1 MYSKKTDGENGW
13 FLALKRNGKIRK
25 PANTKIGDRQTMF
38 FVHRADDIPSG
49 SWFSIEEM
57 VELRFEKSDGQL
69 MLKWHIAIKPVK
81 AVIGLKWRHKGPK
94 AMIGIKWN
102 QLILSILTVI
112 L

>member
-49 SWFSIEEM
+49 S
-57 VELRFEKSDGQL
+57 
-69 MLKWHIAIKPVK
+69 
-81 AVIGLKWRHKGPK
+81 
-94 AMIGIKWN
+94 
-102 QLILSILTVI
+102 
-112 L
+112 